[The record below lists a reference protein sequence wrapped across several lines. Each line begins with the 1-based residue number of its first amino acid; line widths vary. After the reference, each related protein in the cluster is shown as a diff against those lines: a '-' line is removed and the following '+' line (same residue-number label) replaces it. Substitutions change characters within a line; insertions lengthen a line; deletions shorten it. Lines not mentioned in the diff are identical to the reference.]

1 MLEIIDDSAKH
12 AGHAGAAPGGETH
25 YTVHIISESFEGLS
39 RVQLQRAINMVLAP
53 EFESGL
59 HALSL
64 KGECAP
70 LSLSFRDN
78 LHRGDLVA
86 IFSQDIETVPVKGEP
101 LARFGNR
108 LGLMNDEAGDGYSLF
123 IWQCPAAR
131 AV

>member
-1 MLEIIDDSAKH
+1 MQELTSRLDRIRDSLDQAFNPEMLEIIDDSAKH

-64 KGECAP
+64 KASAP
-70 LSLSFRDN
+70 R
-78 LHRGDLVA
+78 
-86 IFSQDIETVPVKGEP
+86 
-101 LARFGNR
+101 
-108 LGLMNDEAGDGYSLF
+108 
-123 IWQCPAAR
+123 
-131 AV
+131 